1 MTAEKKINK
10 RIKIIGCGKMASAI
24 LDAWLKKS
32 ISPQDIYVDDPKPS
46 EWLLEKKKQ
55 GLNINTNEDILFD
68 YCFIGVKP
76 QSLDEIK
83 LKLKTLSQKNVTFVS
98 MLAGIKINRLEGII
112 GKDESIVRIMPNLP
126 AEILKGVTA
135 VKENKRVE
143 PKQSKNLALLL
154 EAFGETVKFV
164 EERKFDAVT
173 AISGSGP
180 AYIFLIAE
188 LMTEVGINLGLSYD
202 EAFKLVKHTID
213 GAGSLIVN
221 SSLKPQKLRENVT
234 SPGGT
239 THEALAVMMNK
250 DNGLPKI
257 FSAAIK
263 AAAVSYTHLTLPTSD
278 LV

>member
-1 MTAEKKINK
+1 MTAEKKINQ

-46 EWLLEKKKQ
+46 EWLLEKKKH
-55 GLNINTNEDILFD
+55 GLNINTKADVSFD

-83 LKLKTLSQKNVTFVS
+83 LKLKGLSKKNVTFVS
-98 MLAGIKINRLEGII
+98 MLAGIKINRLEDII

-213 GAGSLIVN
+213 GAGSLMVN

-239 THEALAVMMNK
+239 THEALTVMMNK

-263 AAAVSYTHLTLPTSD
+263 AAAQRSKELSKV
-278 LV
+278 